1 MLYEKTLQ
9 RKSES
14 LYGKGIPRSSQSSQL
29 AISLVRSR
37 NFLYHSSQFAVLF
50 LASSQFLTNYKVKD
64 TILLVICGQF
74 RKKFNFSKLTGK
86 IYEIIEYSTFSS
98 ITNFQTVIFHTVSST
113 KSIPRNSQFL
123 ATRSDLWGRINCEL
137 RGIPVD
143 ILIFLQN

>member
-1 MLYEKTLQ
+1 MSGT
-9 RKSES
+9 
-14 LYGKGIPRSSQSSQL
+14 GIPRNSQYSQL

-50 LASSQFLTNYKVKD
+50 LASSQFLTNYKVK
-64 TILLVICGQF
+64 
-74 RKKFNFSKLTGK
+74 KKLFYWSFVVNFEKKYNFSKLTGK

-137 RGIPVD
+137 RGIPV
-143 ILIFLQN
+143 

>member
-50 LASSQFLTNYKVKD
+50 LASSQFLTNYKVKKSYF
-64 TILLVICGQF
+64 IGNLWSIS
-74 RKKFNFSKLTGK
+74 KKKSNFSKLTGK

-113 KSIPRNSQFL
+113 KSIPRNSQIL

-137 RGIPVD
+137 RGIPVVT
-143 ILIFLQN
+143 LQ